1 MVEKI
6 GHIKN
11 PLTVIAVFA
20 AIAEISGTTVLPFV
34 APENQA
40 TYILFLMLFP
50 TLLVCLFFLT
60 LNFNHKV
67 LYAPSDWKD
76 ESNFFRLFSKAT
88 PEEQEQKLKDEVT
101 EEAEAE
107 AKSTQDVPISK
118 PILEEERKVTIAT
131 ANRERVARYSLA
143 ERLVINRL
151 SKELKLSFRSGVRF
165 HSATYRS
172 VIFDAV
178 AFEGDKV
185 NAVEVKMTRSD
196 LFPIDRAEG
205 FLLEAE
211 RVSNQL
217 RDEGK
222 DFILHYAVVLD
233 EGAADIQQLEARL
246 RRQLERFEMNIKLHV
261 FAMSELVSEFERRP

>member
-6 GHIKN
+6 AHIRN
-11 PLTVIAVFA
+11 PLTVIAIFA
-20 AIAEISGTTVLPFV
+20 AIAEISGTTVLPFI
-34 APENQA
+34 APENQG

-50 TLLVCLFFLT
+50 TLLVCLFFIT

-101 EEAEAE
+101 EEADAE
-107 AKSTQDVPISK
+107 EKETQSAPQ
-118 PILEEERKVTIAT
+118 PNAAAEEERRASISA

-143 ERLVINRL
+143 ERLAVSRL
-151 SKELKLSFRSGVRF
+151 SKQLSLSFRSGVRF
-165 HSATYRS
+165 HSATNRS

-178 AFEGDKV
+178 AFDGDKV
-185 NAVEVKMTRSD
+185 NAIEVKMSRSD
-196 LFPIDRAEG
+196 LFLFDRAER

-211 RVSNQL
+211 RVSKQL

-222 DFILHYAVVLD
+222 EFILHYAVVLD
-233 EGAADIQQLEARL
+233 QSEADTSQLEARL
-246 RRQLERFEMNIKLHV
+246 RRNLERFDMNIKLHL